1 MKGDIS
7 MTERIN
13 DFCNTGW
20 TPPESHKICNRC
32 GKLND
37 SLLSNLCQDCQHDD
51 EVTAKFRTLV
61 LAIEQDAAEEKD
73 RQYEISFARYG
84 GAQ

>member
-1 MKGDIS
+1 MI
-7 MTERIN
+7 ERLN

-37 SLLSNLCQDCQHDD
+37 SLLSNLCQDCRHDD
-51 EVTAKFRTLV
+51 EVTEKFHTLV
-61 LAIEQDAAEEKD
+61 LAIERDEQEEHD
-73 RQYEISFARYG
+73 RQEIIQWARG
-84 GAQ
+84 Q